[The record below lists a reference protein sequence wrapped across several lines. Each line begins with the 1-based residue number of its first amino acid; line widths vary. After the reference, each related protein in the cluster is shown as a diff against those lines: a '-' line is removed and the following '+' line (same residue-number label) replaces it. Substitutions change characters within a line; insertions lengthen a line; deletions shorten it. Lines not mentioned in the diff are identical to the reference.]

1 MGIVIRVPVKVPTK
15 VEVKVPIKVQ
25 TKITV
30 KVSSTPVESEEESCG
45 LLYGRKEKPKPE
57 FIVSDEYGNF
67 FCGYR
72 HAYPYWCDKISEA
85 KELSEP
91 THFQALVRWHKYK
104 KLKQE
109 FL

>member
-1 MGIVIRVPVKVPTK
+1 MSIIINIKPPSTPKVKIVTKPV
-15 VEVKVPIKVQ
+15 
-25 TKITV
+25 TV
-30 KVSSTPVESEEESCG
+30 KKEDDDDDDVPKFLSKPK
-45 LLYGRKEKPKPE
+45 KEKPKPE

-85 KELSEP
+85 KELSEQS
-91 THFQALVRWHKYK
+91 HFDALVRWHKHK

>member
-1 MGIVIRVPVKVPTK
+1 MGIVIKVP
-15 VEVKVPIKVQ
+15 VKVPIKVQ
-25 TKITV
+25 PQIKV
-30 KVSSTPVESEEESCG
+30 KVSSTPVEQEEETPRFLS
-45 LLYGRKEKPKPE
+45 RKKEKPKPE

-72 HAYPYWCDKISEA
+72 HGYPYWCDKISEA

-91 THFQALVRWHKYK
+91 SHFQALIRWHRHK